1 MSSNEKKVVEK
12 IRSQY
17 TEHEVTKAEQ
27 LKSLDKK
34 VKRGAKVFS
43 YIYGSVSSLVL
54 GTGMCLAMGVI
65 GTGTP
70 LMIAGIA
77 IGVCGIGLVAST
89 YPIYKKILEKSKKKH
104 ANEIIALSDEI
115 LNNN

>member
-1 MSSNEKKVVEK
+1 MTSNEIKAVEK
-12 IRSQY
+12 IKEQY
-17 TEHEVTKAEQ
+17 TKHEVTKTEQ
-27 LKSLDKK
+27 LKALDKR
-34 VKRGAKVFS
+34 VKRGARVFS

-54 GTGMCLAMGVI
+54 GTGMCLAMRVI
-65 GTGTP
+65 GSGIP
-70 LMIAGIA
+70 LMVAGIA

-89 YPIYKKILEKSKKKH
+89 YPIYKKLLEKSKKKH